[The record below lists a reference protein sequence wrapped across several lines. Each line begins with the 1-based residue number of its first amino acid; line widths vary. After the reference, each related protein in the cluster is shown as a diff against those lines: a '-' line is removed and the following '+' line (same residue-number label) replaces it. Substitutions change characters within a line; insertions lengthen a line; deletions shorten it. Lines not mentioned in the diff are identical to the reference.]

1 MTELSSNITLSV
13 NMDEIKLPVQRKHI
27 HIGA

>member
-1 MTELSSNITLSV
+1 MAELRSNIILSI

-27 HIGA
+27 HIGS